1 MEKDEARRRM
11 VCRRVF
17 WSYNRVWLESRL
29 FVMALFLAV
38 GVYCCVRDGGGGGFW
53 PGSIALTACA
63 AFFFLPPSV
72 PRFVFRGWMD
82 VRKNRVSAAEIII
95 QACDESTGYAMLS
108 RSVNTEAIRKLL
120 ILDENGGRFYGF
132 VPLRAMF
139 DGSALI
145 GRRFRVAYLTE
156 SRLIVAIAPLDPPPR
171 SVKARALLHQA
182 EPLIQQDQAIQKAS
196 ANG

>member
-95 QACDESTGYAMLS
+95 QACDESTGYAMLNEYSGDRLARQERYSLEGVMLS
-108 RSVNTEAIRKLL
+108 RTNFEYDDSGLLSRASFLTPGADTSVTILYTNGPVYIPDAEA
-120 ILDENGGRFYGF
+120 
-132 VPLRAMF
+132 
-139 DGSALI
+139 
-145 GRRFRVAYLTE
+145 
-156 SRLIVAIAPLDPPPR
+156 
-171 SVKARALLHQA
+171 
-182 EPLIQQDQAIQKAS
+182 
-196 ANG
+196 

>member
-1 MEKDEARRRM
+1 MEKDAAQRRLA
-11 VCRRVF
+11 CRRVF

-38 GVYCCVRDGGGGGFW
+38 GVYCGVRDGGSGGFW

-63 AFFFLPPSV
+63 AFFFLPLSV
-72 PRFVFRGWMD
+72 THFVFRGWMD
-82 VRKNRVSAAEIII
+82 VRKNRVSSADIII
-95 QACDESTGYAMLS
+95 QACDESTGHAMLS
-108 RSVNTEAIRKLL
+108 RGVNTETIRKLL

-132 VPLRAMF
+132 VPLRTMF
-139 DGSALI
+139 DGRALI
-145 GRRFRVAYLTE
+145 GRRFRVEYLTE
-156 SRLIVAIAPLDPPPR
+156 SRLIAVITPLDPPPR

-182 EPLIQQDQAIQKAS
+182 EPLIQQYQAIQKAS